1 MERNEVLPYSTGNPS
16 GAFHAPG
23 TKGGSDERR
32 REGEPCVL
40 VVDDESDARDAIV
53 ELIEAEGFAAVGAP
67 HGAAA
72 LELLRAG
79 LMPAIIL
86 VDLRMPVMDGW
97 GFCDAVR
104 AEERWAEIPIAIV
117 TASDS
122 IERLPERRRD
132 AGLLVKPVNVARLL
146 GIVRQHCG

>member
-1 MERNEVLPYSTGNPS
+1 VERREVFPYSTGNPP
-16 GAFHAPG
+16 GALHAPG
-23 TKGGSDERR
+23 TSGGPGAGR
-32 REGEPCVL
+32 REEERCVL

-53 ELIEAEGFAAVGAP
+53 ELIESEGYAAVGAP

-72 LELLRAG
+72 LDLLRGG
-79 LMPAIIL
+79 LTPAIIL

-97 GFCDAVR
+97 AFCEAVR
-104 AEERWAEIPIAIV
+104 TAERWADIPIAIV
-117 TASDS
+117 TASAS